1 MLSSN
6 KKDIFILLIISF
18 FAFLSVIWVKEV
30 DIMEARN
37 FISAREILDS
47 SDWWATTLNGQFRF
61 EKPPFPT
68 WLTALTMLITHSKSE
83 FILRIPN
90 ALISIFTVIFL
101 YISTL
106 RIKKD
111 RVFAFLCSFILI
123 TCFMFIKI
131 GAENTWDIY
140 TYSFAFLASLSLYLY
155 MLEGLRKDL
164 FLMGIFLTLSFL
176 SKGPVGFYS
185 LFIPFVISYFFTFH
199 REYKEKLKGKIFHII
214 LIVVIAFVISSI
226 WAVSMYFSHSNYF
239 LEILKKEGST
249 WSTKHTR
256 SVFFYLD
263 YFIYTGSWIFFS
275 IFALFK
281 LPRKKVEKIF
291 YLWTI
296 ISLIFISIVQMKK
309 KRYGLPIYLTS
320 SITIAQLCLYY
331 LRSSYEKLKKSE
343 KILLLIQKYFINFVL
358 LGSLIFT
365 TYFGYIKKEISLLLF
380 LLYLILHILFLYL
393 INYKKINYAK
403 RIILISGLTMLLI
416 NFSTSWILEN
426 RFMQDKLLKFKIPVN
441 QEVFKSD
448 YPIYSNYFDI
458 EEVWRIGKQIKTLDN
473 IPNEKEIFFLGD
485 EEPKNLLNYYKIV
498 GVYKY
503 QKIDHK
509 MTNLYRLERK
519 G

>member
-1 MLSSN
+1 
-6 KKDIFILLIISF
+6 
-18 FAFLSVIWVKEV
+18 
-30 DIMEARN
+30 
-37 FISAREILDS
+37 
-47 SDWWATTLNGQFRF
+47 
-61 EKPPFPT
+61 
-68 WLTALTMLITHSKSE
+68 
-83 FILRIPN
+83 
-90 ALISIFTVIFL
+90 
-101 YISTL
+101 
-106 RIKKD
+106 
-111 RVFAFLCSFILI
+111 
-123 TCFMFIKI
+123 
-131 GAENTWDIY
+131 
-140 TYSFAFLASLSLYLY
+140 
-155 MLEGLRKDL
+155 
-164 FLMGIFLTLSFL
+164 
-176 SKGPVGFYS
+176 
-185 LFIPFVISYFFTFH
+185 
-199 REYKEKLKGKIFHII
+199 
-214 LIVVIAFVISSI
+214 
-226 WAVSMYFSHSNYF
+226 
-239 LEILKKEGST
+239 
-249 WSTKHTR
+249 
-256 SVFFYLD
+256 
-263 YFIYTGSWIFFS
+263 
-275 IFALFK
+275 
-281 LPRKKVEKIF
+281 
-291 YLWTI
+291 
-296 ISLIFISIVQMKK
+296 MKK

>member
-6 KKDIFILLIISF
+6 KKDIFILLIISI

-281 LPRKKVEKIF
+281 LPRKKDEKIF

>member
-6 KKDIFILLIISF
+6 KKDIFILLIISI

-47 SDWWATTLNGQFRF
+47 SNWWTTTLNGQLRF

-90 ALISIFTVIFL
+90 TLISIFTVIFL

-140 TYSFAFLASLSLYLY
+140 TYTFAFLTSLSLYLY
-155 MLEGLRKDL
+155 MVEGLSKDL
-164 FLMGIFLTLSFL
+164 FLMSIFLILSFL
-176 SKGPVGFYS
+176 SKGPIGFYS
-185 LFIPFVISYFFTFH
+185 IFIPFIISYFFTFS
-199 REYKEKLKGKIFHII
+199 KEKRKGKIKFII
-214 LIVVIAFVISSI
+214 LAIIVAFIFSSI
-226 WAVSMYFSHSNYF
+226 WAISMYFSHSNYF
-239 LEILKKEGST
+239 LKVLKKEGTT
-249 WSTKHTR
+249 WSTKHTHNI
-256 SVFFYLD
+256 FFYLD
-263 YFIYTGSWIFFS
+263 YFVYMGSWIFFS
-275 IFALFK
+275 IFVLFK
-281 LPRKKVEKIF
+281 IPKKKEEKVF
-291 YLWTI
+291 YFWTI
-296 ISLIFISIVQMKK
+296 ISLIFISIIQMKK

-320 SITIAQLCLYY
+320 SITIAQLAVYY
-331 LRSSYEKLKKSE
+331 FRTAYENLKKSE
-343 KILLLIQKYFINFVL
+343 KILLVIQKYFITFII
-358 LGSLIFT
+358 LGSLIFI
-365 TYFGYIKKEISLLLF
+365 TYFGFIKKEISFSLF
-380 LLYLILHILFLYL
+380 FLYFILHILFLYI
-393 INYKKINYAK
+393 INYKKINYAE
-403 RIILISGLTMLLI
+403 RIIFISGLTMLLI

-426 RFMQDKLLKFKIPVN
+426 RFMQKDLLKFRIPVS
-441 QEVFKSD
+441 QEIVKSNFS
-448 YPIYSNYFDI
+448 IYSSGFDI
-458 EEVWRIGKQIKTLDN
+458 EEVWRIGKQIKTLDS

-485 EEPKNLLNYYKIV
+485 EEPKTLLDNYKVISI
-498 GVYKY
+498 YKY
-503 QKIDHK
+503 QKINHK

>member
-1 MLSSN
+1 MFSNN
-6 KKDIFILLIISF
+6 KKDIFILLIISI

-281 LPRKKVEKIF
+281 LPRKKD
-291 YLWTI
+291 
-296 ISLIFISIVQMKK
+296 
-309 KRYGLPIYLTS
+309 
-320 SITIAQLCLYY
+320 
-331 LRSSYEKLKKSE
+331 E
-343 KILLLIQKYFINFVL
+343 KIL
-358 LGSLIFT
+358 
-365 TYFGYIKKEISLLLF
+365 YI
-380 LLYLILHILFLYL
+380 
-393 INYKKINYAK
+393 
-403 RIILISGLTMLLI
+403 
-416 NFSTSWILEN
+416 
-426 RFMQDKLLKFKIPVN
+426 
-441 QEVFKSD
+441 
-448 YPIYSNYFDI
+448 
-458 EEVWRIGKQIKTLDN
+458 
-473 IPNEKEIFFLGD
+473 
-485 EEPKNLLNYYKIV
+485 
-498 GVYKY
+498 
-503 QKIDHK
+503 
-509 MTNLYRLERK
+509 
-519 G
+519 

>member
-6 KKDIFILLIISF
+6 KKDIFILLIISI

-47 SDWWATTLNGQFRF
+47 SDWWTTTLNGQFRF

-90 ALISIFTVIFL
+90 TLISIFTVIFL

-111 RVFAFLCSFILI
+111 RVFAFLSSFILI

-199 REYKEKLKGKIFHII
+199 KEKFKGKISYII
-214 LIVVIAFVISSI
+214 LIVIIAFVISSI
-226 WAVSMYFSHSNYF
+226 WAVSMYFSHSSHF
-239 LEILKKEGST
+239 LEVLKKEGTT
-249 WSTKHTR
+249 WSTKHTHN
-256 SVFFYLD
+256 VFFYLD
-263 YFIYTGSWIFFS
+263 YFVYMGSWIFFS

-281 LPRKKVEKIF
+281 LPKKKEEKIF
-291 YLWTI
+291 YLWPI
-296 ISLIFISIVQMKK
+296 ISLIFISIIQMKK
-309 KRYGLPIYLTS
+309 KRYGYIILEVHMKNLKN
-320 SITIAQLCLYY
+320 Q
-331 LRSSYEKLKKSE
+331 KKS
-343 KILLLIQKYFINFVL
+343 Y
-358 LGSLIFT
+358 
-365 TYFGYIKKEISLLLF
+365 
-380 LLYLILHILFLYL
+380 
-393 INYKKINYAK
+393 
-403 RIILISGLTMLLI
+403 
-416 NFSTSWILEN
+416 
-426 RFMQDKLLKFKIPVN
+426 
-441 QEVFKSD
+441 
-448 YPIYSNYFDI
+448 
-458 EEVWRIGKQIKTLDN
+458 
-473 IPNEKEIFFLGD
+473 
-485 EEPKNLLNYYKIV
+485 
-498 GVYKY
+498 
-503 QKIDHK
+503 
-509 MTNLYRLERK
+509 
-519 G
+519 

>member
-1 MLSSN
+1 MFSNN
-6 KKDIFILLIISF
+6 KKDIFILLIISI

-47 SDWWATTLNGQFRF
+47 SDWWTTTLNGQLRF

-83 FILRIPN
+83 LILRIPN
-90 ALISIFTVIFL
+90 TLISIFTVIFL

-199 REYKEKLKGKIFHII
+199 REHKEKFKGKIFHII
-214 LIVVIAFVISSI
+214 LMVVIAFIISSI

-249 WSTKHTR
+249 WSTKHTHNI
-256 SVFFYLD
+256 FFYLD
-263 YFIYTGSWIFFS
+263 YFVYMGSWIFFS
-275 IFALFK
+275 IFVLFK
-281 LPRKKVEKIF
+281 IPKKKEEKVF
-291 YLWTI
+291 YFWTI
-296 ISLIFISIVQMKK
+296 ISLIFISIIQMKK

-320 SITIAQLCLYY
+320 SITIAQLAVYY
-331 LRSSYEKLKKSE
+331 FRTAYENLKKSE
-343 KILLLIQKYFINFVL
+343 KILLVIQKYFITFII
-358 LGSLIFT
+358 LGSLIFI
-365 TYFGYIKKEISLLLF
+365 TYFGFIKKEISFSLF
-380 LLYLILHILFLYL
+380 FLYLVLHILFLYI
-393 INYKKINYAK
+393 INYKKINYAE
-403 RIILISGLTMLLI
+403 RIIFISGLTMLLI

-426 RFMQDKLLKFKIPVN
+426 RFMQKDLLKFRIPVS
-441 QEVFKSD
+441 QEIVKSNF
-448 YPIYSNYFDI
+448 PIYSSGFDI
-458 EEVWRIGKQIKTLDN
+458 EEVWRIGKQIKILN
-473 IPNEKEIFFLGD
+473 SIPSKKEIFFLSD
-485 EEPKNLLNYYKIV
+485 EKPKNLLNNYKVIKI
-498 GVYKY
+498 YEY
-503 QKIDHK
+503 QKINHK
-509 MTNLYRLERK
+509 MTNLYHLERK

>member
-1 MLSSN
+1 MFSN
-6 KKDIFILLIISF
+6 SKKDIFILLIISI

-47 SDWWATTLNGQFRF
+47 SDWWTTTLNGQFRF

-68 WLTALTMLITHSKSE
+68 WLTALTMLIIHSKSE

-90 ALISIFTVIFL
+90 TLISIFTVIFL

-155 MLEGLRKDL
+155 MLEGNNKDL

-185 LFIPFVISYFFTFH
+185 LFIPFVVSYFFTFH
-199 REYKEKLKGKIFHII
+199 KKKFKGKISYVI
-214 LIVVIAFVISSI
+214 LIVIIAFVISSI
-226 WAVSMYFSHSNYF
+226 WAVSMYFSHSSYF
-239 LEILKKEGST
+239 LEVLKKESST
-249 WSTKHTR
+249 WSTKHTHNI
-256 SVFFYLD
+256 FFYLD
-263 YFIYTGSWIFFS
+263 YFVYMGSWIFFS
-275 IFALFK
+275 IFVLFK
-281 LPRKKVEKIF
+281 IPKKKEEKVF
-291 YLWTI
+291 YFWTI
-296 ISLIFISIVQMKK
+296 ISLIFISIIQMKK

-331 LRSSYEKLKKSE
+331 LRSSYEELKKSE
-343 KILLLIQKYFINFVL
+343 KILLIIQKYFINFVI
-358 LGSLIFT
+358 LGSLIFI
-365 TYFGYIKKEISLLLF
+365 TYFGFIKKEISFSLF
-380 LLYLILHILFLYL
+380 FLYFILHILFLYI
-393 INYKKINYAK
+393 INYKKINYAE
-403 RIILISGLTMLLI
+403 RIILISGLTILLI

-426 RFMQDKLLKFKIPVN
+426 RFMQKDLLKFRIPVS
-441 QEVFKSD
+441 QEIVKSNF
-448 YPIYSNYFDI
+448 PIYSSGFDI
-458 EEVWRIGKQIKTLDN
+458 EEVWRIGKKIKKFNDIPKERKIFYLGNDEPKTLLDN
-473 IPNEKEIFFLGD
+473 
-485 EEPKNLLNYYKIV
+485 YKVISI
-498 GVYKY
+498 YKY
-503 QKIDHK
+503 QKINHK
-509 MTNLYRLERK
+509 MTNLYYLERK
-519 G
+519 